1 MKNVIYTYYNI
12 LLDEINKDSNNY
24 FFYFNND
31 LYIFYLVLN
40 DINVVELIY
49 NFIKENNIESF
60 EIILNKEGKLFCDV
74 DNKKYSLLKIK
85 GILKYEIKFEE
96 LKFYPIDK
104 EPYNWGELWSERLDY
119 YEIQLRELGYNYQTV
134 LNSFGM
140 FSGLAENAI
149 LYFNMSKRMFN
160 DNEVV
165 GIVHNRMNYPCYL
178 IDYNNPL
185 NLVIDYNIR
194 DIAEYIKAYL
204 LSDAYDVNNVLLL
217 LERLNVNNLMFNL
230 LYSRLMYPTF
240 YFDVF
245 DKIILEDGKDSD
257 IVDVLNVVDK
267 YLDMLN
273 KVYLKFK
280 DKYSMLNVEWLNKI
294 KNVEN

>member
-12 LLDEINKDSNNY
+12 LLDEINKDGNNY

-31 LYIFYLVLN
+31 LYIYYLVLN
-40 DINVVELIY
+40 DINVVEMVY
-49 NFIKENNIESF
+49 RFIKENNIESF
-60 EIILNKEGKLFCDV
+60 EIISNKDSKLFCDI

-85 GILKYEIKFEE
+85 GILRYEIKFEE
-96 LKFYPIDK
+96 FKFYPIEK
-104 EPYNWGELWSERLDY
+104 EPHNWGELWSERLDY

-149 LYFNMSKRMFN
+149 LYFNMSKKMFI

-165 GIVHNRMNYPCYL
+165 GIVHNRMSYPCYL

-185 NLVIDYNIR
+185 NFVIDYNVR
-194 DIAEYIKAYL
+194 DVAEYIKAYL
-204 LSDAYDVNNVLLL
+204 LSNDYELNNVLLL

-245 DKIILEDGKDSD
+245 DRIILEDGKDSD
-257 IVDVLNVVDK
+257 IVDVLNAVDK
-267 YLDMLN
+267 YLEMLN

-280 DKYSMLNVEWLNKI
+280 DRYSMLNVEWLNKI

>member
-60 EIILNKEGKLFCDV
+60 EIVLNKDGKLFCDV

-96 LKFYPIDK
+96 FKFYPIDK

-194 DIAEYIKAYL
+194 DIAEYIKSYL

-257 IVDVLNVVDK
+257 IVYVLNVVDK